1 MKNDYIVKKTYLSF
15 VVVSILTSLTA
26 IVGMLIDNIIVG
38 QTLGSDA
45 LGAMGIVGPVSLIFS
60 LK

>member
-38 QTLGSDA
+38 QTLG
-45 LGAMGIVGPVSLIFS
+45 
-60 LK
+60 